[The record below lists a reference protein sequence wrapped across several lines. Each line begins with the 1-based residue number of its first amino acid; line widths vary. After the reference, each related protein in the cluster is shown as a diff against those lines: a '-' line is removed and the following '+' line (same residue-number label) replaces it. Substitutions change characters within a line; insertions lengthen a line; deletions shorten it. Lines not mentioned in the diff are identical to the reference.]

1 MKRAALSLLIA
12 VVVLLGHPAPAFA
25 QQGTQRFIGTS
36 TVPGGNTGTIVATGP
51 ITGVGTFVLP
61 EGQGP
66 GPLPGQFNFSEGT
79 LFVTIVPN
87 PPAIDF
93 NPQTCLVLIRTSG
106 TFEVTG
112 GTGRFAGA
120 SGAGTFAG
128 RAVVLLARGPQGE
141 CQPEA
146 EPRFFFA
153 VADNTGNV
161 TLAGRLPG
169 ASSAS

>member
-1 MKRAALSLLIA
+1 MKRRALWLLVA
-12 VVVLLGHPAPAFA
+12 VVVLVGHPAPAWA
-25 QQGTQRFIGTS
+25 QGNQRFIGVS
-36 TVPGGNTGTIVATGP
+36 TIPGGNTGTVVATGP

-66 GPLPGQFNFSEGT
+66 GPLPAEFIFTEGT
-79 LFVTIVPN
+79 VFVTIVPN

-112 GTGRFAGA
+112 GTGRFGGA
-120 SGAGTFAG
+120 SGGGAFAG

-146 EPRFFFA
+146 EPQFFFA
-153 VADNTGNV
+153 VVDNTGNV
-161 TLAGRLPG
+161 TLAGQLL
-169 ASSAS
+169 AA